1 MCNKN
6 FNTCSAVS
14 VQVSVQPWVTHCCL
28 HGIMSTINIG
38 VFSPEWGGGGSGV
51 GGGEGWV
58 GGERV
63 GRGGDCWVLWRGLGG
78 GGGRARMVVERVW
91 WRAEGWMGVQRAGR
105 GGKR

>member
-78 GGGRARMVVERVW
+78 GGGESANGGREGLVEGRGLDGGP
-91 WRAEGWMGVQRAGR
+91 EGW
-105 GGKR
+105 